1 MMKKAI
7 QVLTICLIVAFM
19 SSCQTQTKEE
29 KVISKMKALAERVE
43 SNNETYNDAEWDKV
57 TNEFEA
63 LQKEAKECDF
73 SKEQLKDLAK
83 VEAELTAAIAKQG
96 VKKVGSDIKEAF
108 DEGKE
113 MLNGVIDGIKEGLGG
128 SDEKAEEAATE

>member
-7 QVLTICLIVAFM
+7 QVLTVCLIVAFM

-43 SNNETYNDAEWDKV
+43 SNNETYSDAEWEKV
-57 TNEFEA
+57 TNEFDA

-73 SKEQLKDLAK
+73 SADQLKDLAK
-83 VEAELTAAIAKQG
+83 VEAELTTAIAKQG
-96 VKKVGSDIKEAF
+96 AKRVGSDIKDAIE
-108 DEGKE
+108 EGKE
-113 MLNGVIDGIKEGLGG
+113 MLDGVIDGIKEGLGG
-128 SDEKAEEAATE
+128 GDEAAEE

>member
-7 QVLTICLIVAFM
+7 QVLTICLIMAFM

-43 SNNETYNDAEWDKV
+43 SNNDTYSDAEWDKV

-73 SKEQLKDLAK
+73 STDQLKDLAK
-83 VEAELTAAIAKQG
+83 VEAELTTAIAKQG
-96 VKKVGSDIKEAF
+96 AKRVGSDIKDAIE
-108 DEGKE
+108 EGKE
-113 MLNGVIDGIKEGLGG
+113 MLDGVIDGIKEGLGG
-128 SDEKAEEAATE
+128 SDEATEE

>member
-1 MMKKAI
+1 MKKAI
-7 QVLTICLIVAFM
+7 QVLTVCLIVAFM

-43 SNNETYNDAEWDKV
+43 SNNDTYSDAEWDKV
-57 TNEFEA
+57 TNEFDA

-73 SKEQLKDLAK
+73 SADQLKDLAK

-96 VKKVGSDIKEAF
+96 AKRIGSDIKDAIE
-108 DEGKE
+108 EGKE
-113 MLNGVIDGIKEGLGG
+113 MLDGVIDGIKEGLGG
-128 SDEKAEEAATE
+128 SDEATED

>member
-7 QVLTICLIVAFM
+7 QVLTVCLIVAFM

-43 SNNETYNDAEWDKV
+43 SNNETYSDAEWDKV
-57 TNEFEA
+57 TNEFDA

-73 SKEQLKDLAK
+73 SADQLKDLAK
-83 VEAELTAAIAKQG
+83 VEAELTTAIAKQG
-96 VKKVGSDIKEAF
+96 AKRVGSDIKDAIE
-108 DEGKE
+108 EGKE
-113 MLNGVIDGIKEGLGG
+113 MLDGVIDGIKEGLGG
-128 SDEKAEEAATE
+128 GDEAAEE

>member
-7 QVLTICLIVAFM
+7 QVLTVCLIVAFM

-43 SNNETYNDAEWDKV
+43 SNNDTYSDAEWDKV
-57 TNEFEA
+57 TNEFDA

-73 SKEQLKDLAK
+73 SADQLKDLAK

-96 VKKVGSDIKEAF
+96 AKRIGSDIKDAIE
-108 DEGKE
+108 EGKE
-113 MLNGVIDGIKEGLGG
+113 MLDGVIDGIKEGLGG
-128 SDEKAEEAATE
+128 SDEATEE

>member
-1 MMKKAI
+1 MMKKALR
-7 QVLTICLIVAFM
+7 VLTVCLLVAFM
-19 SSCQTQTKEE
+19 SSCQTQTQEQ

-43 SNNETYNDAEWDKV
+43 NNKETYSDAEWDKV
-57 TNEFEA
+57 INEYDA
-63 LQKEAKECDF
+63 LQQQAKECEF

-96 VKKVGSDIKEAF
+96 AKRVGSDIKDAI

-113 MLNGVIDGIKEGLGG
+113 MLNGVIDGIKEGIGG
-128 SDEKAEEAATE
+128 GDEATEK

>member
-7 QVLTICLIVAFM
+7 QVLTVCLIVAFM

-43 SNNETYNDAEWDKV
+43 SNNETYSDTEWDKV
-57 TNEFEA
+57 TNEFDA

-73 SKEQLKDLAK
+73 SADQLKDLAK
-83 VEAELTAAIAKQG
+83 VEAELTTAIAKQG
-96 VKKVGSDIKEAF
+96 AKRVGSDIKDAIE
-108 DEGKE
+108 EGKE
-113 MLNGVIDGIKEGLGG
+113 MLDGVIDGIKEGLGG
-128 SDEKAEEAATE
+128 GDEAAEE

>member
-7 QVLTICLIVAFM
+7 QLLTVCLIVAFM

-43 SNNETYNDAEWDKV
+43 SNTETYNDAEWDKV

-73 SKEQLKDLAK
+73 TTEQLKDLAK

-96 VKKVGSDIKEAF
+96 AKRVGSDIKDAIE
-108 DEGKE
+108 EGKE
-113 MLNGVIDGIKEGLGG
+113 ALEGVFDGIKEGLGVG
-128 SDEKAEEAATE
+128 DETTEE

>member
-7 QVLTICLIVAFM
+7 QVLTVCLIVAFM

-29 KVISKMKALAERVE
+29 KVINKMKALAERIE
-43 SNNETYNDAEWDKV
+43 SNTETYNDAEWDKV
-57 TNEFEA
+57 TSEYEA

-73 SKEQLKDLAK
+73 TAEQLKDLAK

-96 VKKVGSDIKEAF
+96 AKRVGSDIKDAIE
-108 DEGKE
+108 EGKE
-113 MLNGVIDGIKEGLGG
+113 VLEGVFDGIKEGLGG
-128 SDEKAEEAATE
+128 E

>member
-7 QVLTICLIVAFM
+7 QVLTVCLIVAFM

-43 SNNETYNDAEWDKV
+43 SNNDTYSDTEWDKV
-57 TNEFEA
+57 TNEFDA

-73 SKEQLKDLAK
+73 SADQLKDLAK

-96 VKKVGSDIKEAF
+96 AKRIGSDIKDAIE
-108 DEGKE
+108 EGKE
-113 MLNGVIDGIKEGLGG
+113 MLDGVIDGIKEGLGG
-128 SDEKAEEAATE
+128 SDEATEE

>member
-7 QVLTICLIVAFM
+7 QLLTVCLIVAFM

-29 KVISKMKALAERVE
+29 KVINKMKALAERVE
-43 SNNETYNDAEWDKV
+43 SNTETYNDAEWDKV
-57 TNEFEA
+57 TSEYEA

-73 SKEQLKDLAK
+73 TAEQLKDLAK

-96 VKKVGSDIKEAF
+96 AKRVGSDIKDAIE
-108 DEGKE
+108 EGKE
-113 MLNGVIDGIKEGLGG
+113 VLEGVFDGIKEGLGG
-128 SDEKAEEAATE
+128 E

>member
-1 MMKKAI
+1 MMKKALR
-7 QVLTICLIVAFM
+7 VLTVCLLVAFM
-19 SSCQTQTKEE
+19 SSCQTQTQEQ
-29 KVISKMKALAERVE
+29 KVISKMQALAERVE
-43 SNNETYNDAEWDKV
+43 SNQETYSDAEWDKV
-57 TNEFEA
+57 INEFNA
-63 LQKEAKECDF
+63 LQQQAKECEF

-96 VKKVGSDIKEAF
+96 AKRVGSDIKDAI

-128 SDEKAEEAATE
+128 GEEATEK